1 MEAISNRQEAW
12 VIMVY
17 LMFGKCRGE
26 EKPLIRGIILFV
38 QTPNK
43 QKSEWGRAKALKH
56 VSVISDY
63 IFRK

>member
-1 MEAISNRQEAW
+1 M
-12 VIMVY
+12 IMVY